1 MMSQSIIKL
10 YAKLKERENIIRLHQ
25 FYDQGV
31 EGNVATGLPREKA
44 ERLTLANLIMA
55 LSEEC
60 EEKCATEFTLN
71 IVHGLRE
78 GGRWQ
83 ELIDA
88 VASPEI
94 LLIGV
99 HHSEENDEEDSDED
113 EIYIP
118 NIRKLEKEFYKDY
131 KSLDIAKITRS
142 GDDSLFAKMKELLM
156 LPDLHLKETCQCLS
170 GLSQLVNRLSGE
182 IKKDF
187 VDLRNIGDA
196 LTKNVGRKNSELVI
210 SLCSEIKEQIRAVLW
225 KSDDVEPEMDP
236 LFSEM
241 AELMINAA
249 EQKRAAESE
258 IDGKKSS
265 SNDYSSEDTCG
276 SNVGGQ
282 NKEFSEDFCIQFL
295 NNDAFS

>member
-1 MMSQSIIKL
+1 M
-10 YAKLKERENIIRLHQ
+10 
-25 FYDQGV
+25 
-31 EGNVATGLPREKA
+31 
-44 ERLTLANLIMA
+44 
-55 LSEEC
+55 
-60 EEKCATEFTLN
+60 
-71 IVHGLRE
+71 
-78 GGRWQ
+78 
-83 ELIDA
+83 
-88 VASPEI
+88 
-94 LLIGV
+94 
-99 HHSEENDEEDSDED
+99 
-113 EIYIP
+113 
-118 NIRKLEKEFYKDY
+118 
-131 KSLDIAKITRS
+131 
-142 GDDSLFAKMKELLM
+142 
-156 LPDLHLKETCQCLS
+156 
-170 GLSQLVNRLSGE
+170 
-182 IKKDF
+182 
-187 VDLRNIGDA
+187 
-196 LTKNVGRKNSELVI
+196 TKNVGRKNSELVI